1 MFPFCFFFLTIT
13 DFGWA
18 GNVLNCGEW
27 QRKESQAMN
36 SAGLWGGGYTQPCLH
51 TPILHSGLWSFLLL
65 LIKSYHVHL
74 VSIRVWKCCLQDP
87 PTIWNSLV
95 GFFPPLISTNIQPPK
110 LEMFREIVEF
120 THQELPC
127 LTEAINVRMFMIRTQ
142 FYTQLNILSNRTT
155 QSWTNWYQCPLQL
168 NVLTF

>member
-1 MFPFCFFFLTIT
+1 MFPFCFFFPYHYWLWVSWKCT
-13 DFGWA
+13 
-18 GNVLNCGEW
+18 
-27 QRKESQAMN
+27 K
-36 SAGLWGGGYTQPCLH
+36 LWGMAAKRESGNEFSGSVGRWLH
-51 TPILHSGLWSFLLL
+51 PALFAHTILHSGLWSFLLL
-65 LIKSYHVHL
+65 LIKSYHIHL